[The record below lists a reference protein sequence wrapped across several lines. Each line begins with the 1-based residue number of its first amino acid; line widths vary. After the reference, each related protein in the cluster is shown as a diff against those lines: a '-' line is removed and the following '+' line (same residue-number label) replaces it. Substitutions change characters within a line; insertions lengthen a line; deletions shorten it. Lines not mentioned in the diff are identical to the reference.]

1 MRQPRG
7 TLSRLAQPGATL
19 AVHVT
24 PGAGHDAV
32 ALRDDGTLSVRTTA
46 RPEAGRANAAVQAL
60 VARAL
65 GVAPSR
71 LALVSGVTARDKR
84 FRLD

>member
-1 MRQPRG
+1 
-7 TLSRLAQPGATL
+7 
-19 AVHVT
+19 
-24 PGAGHDAV
+24 AGHDAV

-71 LALVSGVTARDKR
+71 LALVSGATARDKR

>member
-1 MRQPRG
+1 MRLPRG
-7 TLSRLAQPGATL
+7 TLSHLAQPGATL

-24 PGAGHDAV
+24 PGAGRDAV
-32 ALRDDGTLSVRTTA
+32 ALRDDGTLAVRTTA
-46 RPEAGRANAAVQAL
+46 RPEAGRANDAVRAL
-60 VARAL
+60 LARAL

-71 LALVSGVTARDKR
+71 LTLTHGATARDKR